1 MTTKPQAARAAGSV
15 LAVWTRPR
23 PGHWVRPLAFMAPAL
38 IGFAV
43 FFAYPLGALVYY
55 SFTRYDLLNDPVWV
69 GLRNYVFLVAQD
81 PLARKAAYNTVWLV
95 VVITVLRLVFATGV
109 AAVLAR
115 IRNGAG
121 LFRTLIYLPALAP
134 PVAAT
139 LVFTFLFNPGTG
151 PVNAVLS
158 WFGVQG
164 PLWFSD
170 PAWAKPGLTLLTLW
184 VSGELIIILLAGM
197 LDVPGELYEAA
208 GLDGAGSLRRF
219 WHITLP
225 SIAPVLVF
233 GVINSIILGLQ
244 YFTQAVVAASVASG
258 SADIAG
264 SQRVIG
270 YPDNSTLT
278 FPVWLYQQGF
288 HYYNM
293 GYASAMS
300 IVLFAV
306 STVFTLFFV
315 HRLRRG
321 SHAEGMA

>member
-1 MTTKPQAARAAGSV
+1 MSAKPNAVPAAGS
-15 LAVWTRPR
+15 LSWIRPR
-23 PGHWVRPLAFMAPAL
+23 PGHWIRPLAFMAPAL
-38 IGFAV
+38 VGFAV
-43 FFAYPLGALVYY
+43 FFAYPLGALLYY
-55 SFTRYDLLNDPVWV
+55 SFTRYDLLNTPVWV
-69 GLRNYVFLVAQD
+69 GLRNYAFLLTQD

-95 VVITVLRLVFATGV
+95 VVITVLRLIFATGV

-151 PVNAVLS
+151 PVNTVLG
-158 WFGVQG
+158 WVGVKG

-170 PAWAKPGLTLLTLW
+170 PAWAKPALTLLTLW

-197 LDVPGELYEAA
+197 LDVPAELYEAA
-208 GLDGAGSLRRF
+208 GLDGAGSIRRF

-225 SIAPVLVF
+225 SIAPVLFF

-300 IVLFAV
+300 IALFVV
-306 STVFTLFFV
+306 STVFTVFFV
-315 HRLRRG
+315 YRLRRG
-321 SHAEGMA
+321 SHGEEAA